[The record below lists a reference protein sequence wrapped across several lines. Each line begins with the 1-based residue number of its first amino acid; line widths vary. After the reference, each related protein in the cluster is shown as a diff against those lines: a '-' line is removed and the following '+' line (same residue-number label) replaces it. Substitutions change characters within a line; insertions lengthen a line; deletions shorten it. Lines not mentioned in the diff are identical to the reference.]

1 MPAGKKTNGRRSCFA
16 SRQRGSRTNAVQ
28 FLDVHNVKQ
37 RGHCWPKS
45 NVVTRARAPW
55 ARAPRSPA
63 TARALRARA
72 RRICGRLETAC
83 YVWAIG
89 PSCLL
94 RRRVGP
100 AAGYSGRLSP
110 CPGND
115 LWEHAKPKDAQS
127 RSLDRLLGRAA
138 LAAIAMVLRVII
150 ERFISS
156 KVGDCVSRRPLKINS
171 CSHES
176 C

>member
-1 MPAGKKTNGRRSCFA
+1 MPSNFWTFTMSNSAAIAGRSQTSSRALARLGRE
-16 SRQRGSRTNAVQ
+16 
-28 FLDVHNVKQ
+28 HNEVLWQ
-37 RGHCWPKS
+37 
-45 NVVTRARAPW
+45 
-55 ARAPRSPA
+55 
-63 TARALRARA
+63 RALRARA
-72 RRICGRLETAC
+72 RWICGRLETAC

-110 CPGND
+110 CPGNG

-156 KVGDCVSRRPLKINS
+156 KVGDCVSRSPLKINS